1 LIYWQKKNSKHILRN
16 FQEYIRTTI
25 GDNDIWISVDETTDR
40 LGRYIVH
47 LIIGK
52 SSSEDPGVP
61 FLLALEQLERKTTVI
76 QFHVL
81 LTNLCVRYKIIYF

>member
-1 LIYWQKKNSKHILRN
+1 LIYWQKKNSKHILKD

-25 GDNDIWISVDETTDR
+25 GDNDIWISVDETT

-47 LIIGK
+47 LITGK

-61 FLLALEQLERKTTVI
+61 FLLALKQLEKNDSNTVSRFI
-76 QFHVL
+76 
-81 LTNLCVRYKIIYF
+81 NESLCKI

>member
-1 LIYWQKKNSKHILRN
+1 LIYWQKKNSKHILKD

-40 LGRYIVH
+40 LRRYIVH

-52 SSSEDPGVP
+52 SSSDDPGVP
-61 FLLALEQLERKTTVI
+61 FLLALKHLEKNDSNTVSRFI
-76 QFHVL
+76 KES
-81 LTNLCVRYKIIYF
+81 LCKI